1 MHRAME
7 ITVPPATRDSLI
19 EKLEGVDGLIGLS
32 VQREPSIV
40 PPGDVLTVHA
50 LNRDADRIM
59 RLAAAVQDG
68 GQTSVAT
75 HELSS
80 IVDPDKERAVAND
93 LDEALWEESETT
105 LRHQGRVTANYLTL
119 MALGG
124 AVATTGF
131 IVGSPSQAISVV
143 AASVISPGFEP
154 LAKVPMGL
162 ALRRWGVVGRGLW
175 SAGVGCLVLALA
187 FAALRATGVG
197 TVDEFMGNSEIKLLE
212 NPLLREVLVSACGA
226 VAGMTMVLLYRRY
239 VITGALMA
247 LAVIPAA
254 AMVGAALAA
263 GKLVLAYQGAER
275 FFLDVLL
282 IIAGGV
288 NVVLLK
294 QTIVHR
300 RAPMV

>member
-1 MHRAME
+1 
-7 ITVPPATRDSLI
+7 
-19 EKLEGVDGLIGLS
+19 
-32 VQREPSIV
+32 
-40 PPGDVLTVHA
+40 
-50 LNRDADRIM
+50 
-59 RLAAAVQDG
+59 
-68 GQTSVAT
+68 
-75 HELSS
+75 
-80 IVDPDKERAVAND
+80 
-93 LDEALWEESETT
+93 
-105 LRHQGRVTANYLTL
+105 VTANYLTL

-131 IVGSPSQAISVV
+131 KVGSPSQAISVV

-154 LAKVPMGL
+154 LAKVPMGM

-175 SAGVGCLVLALA
+175 SAGVGYLVLALAAALA

-212 NPLLREVLVSACGA
+212 NPSLREVLVSACGA
-226 VAGMTMVLLYRRY
+226 VAGMTMVFSYRRY
-239 VITGALMA
+239 VITGALMV

-263 GKLVLAYQGAER
+263 GKLALAYQGAER

-282 IIAGGV
+282 IIAGGA

>member
-7 ITVPPATRDSLI
+7 ITVPPATRESLI

-32 VQREPSIV
+32 VQRGPSIV

-75 HELSS
+75 YELSS

-175 SAGVGCLVLALA
+175 SAGVGCLALA

-263 GKLVLAYQGAER
+263 GKLALAYQGAER

-282 IIAGGV
+282 IIAGGA

-300 RAPMV
+300 RAPMA